1 MPPMGS
7 SWTLNL
13 LCEAYDAMER
23 ARNSDELRAEMD
35 KFARQSGFEHFVYV
49 LAISAPSLK
58 QQHYVINGFPPEWH
72 ERYVAREYFKIDP
85 VVHFAQSSSLP
96 ALWSDAKF
104 HGSESRE
111 FWEEADSLGLRAG
124 MSFAVHAMP
133 GMTGILSLSRDKP
146 LNLPAADMAALI
158 GRSQMF
164 ASMLHDAVVRID
176 LPKLLPE
183 QSIAMTPREREC
195 LKWSADGKTAWE
207 IGQILSITE
216 RTVVFHMNNVIQKLG
231 ASNKIQAIV
240 RAVSLKLV

>member
-1 MPPMGS
+1 MGS

-23 ARNSDELRAEMD
+23 ARNSGELRAEMD
-35 KFARQSGFEHFVYV
+35 KFARQSGFEHFAYV
-49 LAISAPSLK
+49 LTISAPSLK
-58 QQHYVINGFPPEWH
+58 LQHHVINGFPPEWH
-72 ERYVAREYFKIDP
+72 ERYIAREYFKIDP
-85 VVHFAQSSSLP
+85 VVQYAQNSSLP
-96 ALWSDAKF
+96 AIWSDEKF
-104 HGSESRE
+104 HTGQSRE
-111 FWEEADSLGLRAG
+111 FWEEAASLGLRAG
-124 MSFAVHAMP
+124 MSFAVHGQP
-133 GMTGILSLSRDKP
+133 GLTGLMSLSRDQP
-146 LNLPAADMAALI
+146 LSLPAAEMAALI
-158 GRSQMF
+158 GRAQMF
-164 ASMLHDAVVRID
+164 ASMLNDAVVRLE

-183 QSIAMTPREREC
+183 QNISMTPREREC

>member
-1 MPPMGS
+1 MGS

-13 LCEAYDAMER
+13 LCEAHDAMER
-23 ARNSDELRAEMD
+23 ARNSEELRAEMD
-35 KFARQSGFEHFVYV
+35 KFARQSGFEHFVYA
-49 LAISAPSLK
+49 LTISAPSLK
-58 QQHYVINGFPPEWH
+58 SQHYIINGFPREWH

-85 VVHFAQSSSLP
+85 VVHYAQTSSLP
-96 ALWSDAKF
+96 AIWSDEKF
-104 HGSESRE
+104 HNIQSRE
-111 FWEEADSLGLRAG
+111 FWEEADALGLRSG
-124 MSFAVHAMP
+124 MSFAVHGQP
-133 GMTGILSLSRDKP
+133 GLTGILSLSRDKP
-146 LNLPAADMAALI
+146 LNLPAAEMAALI
-158 GRSQMF
+158 GRAQMF

-176 LPKLLPE
+176 VPKLLPE